1 MTLTLDQA
9 LARVRIWQAAG
20 ELQPQPLTGGITNR
34 NYRVEV
40 DGESFVLRMSG
51 ENPELLGIHR
61 PTEWA
66 ANKAAA
72 DLGLAPEV
80 IYFVEP
86 EGYLVTRFIEGQPIP
101 EEAMRED
108 SRLSQVAASL
118 RQFHTLGPW
127 LDNRFDIFAVITSLT
142 RTARDY
148 QCRFPG
154 DFDHLM
160 ERVDVV
166 ERALAAEPYTPRP
179 CHNDLLTANFLDA
192 NGRLIILDWEYAGM
206 GDVTFDLA
214 NFSHHH
220 SLSDGQIH
228 FLLER
233 YYGAASERSF
243 ARLKLMEPLSDLRE
257 ALWGTVQT
265 NISTLDE
272 DFAGYA
278 QQWYDR
284 AAASFADERFREW
297 LVQIG
302 Q

>member
-9 LARVRIWQAAG
+9 LARVPIWRAVGGLQA
-20 ELQPQPLTGGITNR
+20 QPLTGGITNR

-40 DGESFVLRMSG
+40 DSESFVLRLSG
-51 ENPELLGIHR
+51 ENTELLGIHR

-72 DLGLAPEV
+72 ELGLAPEV
-80 IYFVEP
+80 LYFVEP
-86 EGYLVTRFIEGQPIP
+86 EGYLVTRFVEGQPIP
-101 EEAMRED
+101 EEAMREE
-108 SRLSQVAASL
+108 RWLSQVAASL
-118 RQFHTLGPW
+118 RLFHTRGPW
-127 LDNRFDIFAVITSLT
+127 LDNRFDIFAVIASLV

-148 QCRFPG
+148 QCRFPD
-154 DFDHLM
+154 DFDWLM

-166 ERALAAEPYTPRP
+166 ERAFAAEPYTPRP
-179 CHNDLLTANFLDA
+179 CHNDLLTANFLDV
-192 NGRLIILDWEYAGM
+192 NGRLILLDWEYAGM

-220 SLSDGQIH
+220 SLSDSQIC
-228 FLLER
+228 FLLDR
-233 YYGAASERSF
+233 YYGAASERGF

-278 QQWYDR
+278 QQWYGR
-284 AAASFADERFREW
+284 AAASFADERFGEW

-302 Q
+302 P